1 MPSNS
6 QRFRAGLE
14 LFSRSLGWGGNC
26 IANCG
31 GQQTLSAP
39 KLQRIP
45 SCACKIDFIFM
56 SAFSD
61 LPGEVHETP
70 KTTSVLV
77 MPPPKP
83 TRSQI
88 WMHRVWLVVFVLF
101 CLEVGIVL
109 MVGPWTKAWTEN
121 SLTTSFPALRDLLM
135 NDFVRGAIT
144 GLGLV
149 DFWIGISR
157 ALSYRETVS

>member
-1 MPSNS
+1 
-6 QRFRAGLE
+6 
-14 LFSRSLGWGGNC
+14 
-26 IANCG
+26 
-31 GQQTLSAP
+31 
-39 KLQRIP
+39 
-45 SCACKIDFIFM
+45 M

-61 LPGEVHETP
+61 LPEEVQHAP
-70 KTTSVLV
+70 QAGPVLV

-88 WMHRVWLVVFVLF
+88 WMHRIWLVVFVLF

-109 MVGPWTKAWTEN
+109 MVGPWTRAWTDN
-121 SLTTSFPALRDLLM
+121 SLSSSFPAVHDFLM
-135 NDFVRGAIT
+135 YGFVRGAVS